1 MSVIYEVNLK
11 VDREIAQE
19 YASWLEAH
27 MDQMLEFEGF
37 ESVTWFEREPGMEGA
52 HGDSALWTLQYHVG
66 TRADLERYLV
76 EGAARMRGDG
86 LERFNG
92 RFEASRRVLRGR
104 SS

>member
-11 VDREIAQE
+11 VDRDIAAE
-19 YASWLEAH
+19 YAAWLEPH
-27 MDQMLEFEGF
+27 MDQMLELEGF
-37 ESVTWFEREPGMEGA
+37 ESATWFEREPGMEGA
-52 HGDSALWTLQYHVG
+52 HGDSVLWTLQYHVG